1 MYANFRYLCFSRMS
15 INKEILSA
23 LIILVIACVLFG
35 CSAFMRF
42 RTEGFQDFAVGVPE
56 GMCGVDLPP
65 CPFGTRC
72 INGFCKTEAQPPFAS
87 SSGLPV
93 KPEGYIR
100 L

>member
-1 MYANFRYLCFSRMS
+1 MRFSQET
-15 INKEILSA
+15 ISA
-23 LIILVIACVLFG
+23 IIILLIACVLFG
-35 CSAFMRF
+35 CSAFMKY
-42 RTEGFQDFAVGVPE
+42 RTEGFEDYYTGVPE
-56 GMCGVDLPP
+56 GMCGVDLAP

-72 INGFCKTEAQPPFAS
+72 INGYCKTDAQPPFAP

>member
-1 MYANFRYLCFSRMS
+1 MNNEMV
-15 INKEILSA
+15 SA
-23 LIILVIACVLFG
+23 LIILLVACVLFG

-42 RTEGFQDFAVGVPE
+42 RTEGFVNYYTSVPE
-56 GMCGVDLPP
+56 GTCGVDLPP
-65 CPFGTRC
+65 CAFGTRC
-72 INGFCKTEAQPPFAS
+72 INGFCKTEDTIPIPS

>member
-1 MYANFRYLCFSRMS
+1 MK
-15 INKEILSA
+15 INQEMISA
-23 LIILVIACVLFG
+23 LIILLVACVLFG
-35 CSAFMRF
+35 CSAFMRY
-42 RTEGFQDFAVGVPE
+42 RREGYVNYNTDVPE

-72 INGFCKTEAQPPFAS
+72 INGYCKTEGTLPISP

>member
-1 MYANFRYLCFSRMS
+1 MRFSQEQ
-15 INKEILSA
+15 ISA
-23 LIILVIACVLFG
+23 MIILLIACVLFG

-42 RTEGFQDFAVGVPE
+42 RTEGYEDYATDVPE
-56 GMCGVDLPP
+56 GMCGVDLAP

-72 INGFCKTEAQPPFAS
+72 INGYCKTDLTSPLPP

>member
-1 MYANFRYLCFSRMS
+1 MKLK
-15 INKEILSA
+15 KEAVSA
-23 LIILVIACVLFG
+23 LIVLVIACVLFG
-35 CSAFMRF
+35 CTAFMHWRS
-42 RTEGFQDFAVGVPE
+42 EGFTDFDAGTPK
-56 GMCGVDLPP
+56 GMCGVDMPP

-72 INGFCKTEAQPPFAS
+72 INGYCKTENTIPISA

>member
-1 MYANFRYLCFSRMS
+1 MAV
-15 INKEILSA
+15 KQEIISA
-23 LIILVIACVLFG
+23 GIILIIACVLFG

-42 RTEGFQDFAVGVPE
+42 RTEGFTNYNTDIPE

-72 INGFCKTEAQPPFAS
+72 INGYCKTDAQPPFAS

>member
-1 MYANFRYLCFSRMS
+1 MRFDSE
-15 INKEILSA
+15 KVSA
-23 LIILVIACVLFG
+23 LIVLLIACVLFG

-42 RTEGFQDFAVGVPE
+42 RTEGFVNYMTDVPE

-72 INGFCKTEAQPPFAS
+72 INGYCKTESQPFMPP

>member
-1 MYANFRYLCFSRMS
+1 MKLSGEAM
-15 INKEILSA
+15 SA
-23 LIILVIACVLFG
+23 LSILLIACVLFG
-35 CSAFMRF
+35 CSAFMRY
-42 RTEGFQDFAVGVPE
+42 RSEGFADFQTGVPE
-56 GMCGVDLPP
+56 GMCGVDLAP

-72 INGFCKTEAQPPFAS
+72 INGYCKTEGQIPLPP

>member
-1 MYANFRYLCFSRMS
+1 MGFNQ
-15 INKEILSA
+15 EITSA
-23 LIILVIACVLFG
+23 FIILLIACVLLG
-35 CSAFMRF
+35 CSSFLRY
-42 RTEGFQDFAVGVPE
+42 RTEGFTDFYTGVPE

-72 INGFCKTEAQPPFAS
+72 INGFCKTEGTIPISP

>member
-1 MYANFRYLCFSRMS
+1 MGLTQ
-15 INKEILSA
+15 EQTSA
-23 LIILVIACVLFG
+23 LVILLIACVLFG
-35 CSAFMRF
+35 CSAFMRY
-42 RTEGFQDFAVGVPE
+42 RTEGFETYSTGVPE

-65 CPFGTRC
+65 CAFGTRC
-72 INGFCKTEAQPPFAS
+72 INGYCKAENTIPISP

>member
-1 MYANFRYLCFSRMS
+1 MKLSQDM
-15 INKEILSA
+15 ISA
-23 LIILVIACVLFG
+23 LVILLLACALFG
-35 CSAFMRF
+35 CSAFLKF
-42 RTEGFQDFAVGVPE
+42 RTEGFANFETGVPE
-56 GMCGVDLPP
+56 GMCGVDLAP

-72 INGFCKTEAQPPFAS
+72 INGYCKTENTIPISP

>member
-1 MYANFRYLCFSRMS
+1 MR
-15 INKEILSA
+15 INQETISA
-23 LIILVIACVLFG
+23 IIILLIACVLFG
-35 CSAFMRF
+35 CSAFMKYRS
-42 RTEGFQDFAVGVPE
+42 EGFENYNTDVPE

-72 INGFCKTEAQPPFAS
+72 FNGFCRAENTIPISP

>member
-1 MYANFRYLCFSRMS
+1 MNQDSV
-15 INKEILSA
+15 SA
-23 LIILVIACVLFG
+23 IIILLIACVLFG
-35 CSAFMRF
+35 CSWFLQF
-42 RTEGFQDFAVGVPE
+42 RTEGYENYATGVPE

-72 INGFCKTEAQPPFAS
+72 INGYCKTDLQPPFS
-87 SSGLPV
+87 PSSGLPV

>member
-1 MYANFRYLCFSRMS
+1 MRLDSE
-15 INKEILSA
+15 KLSA

-35 CSAFMRF
+35 CSAFMRY
-42 RTEGFQDFAVGVPE
+42 RTEGYLNYMTDVPE

-65 CPFGTRC
+65 CAFGTRC
-72 INGFCKTEAQPPFAS
+72 INGYCKTDLQPPLQA

-93 KPEGYIR
+93 KPEIERYIR

>member
-1 MYANFRYLCFSRMS
+1 MAF
-15 INKEILSA
+15 NKEVTSA
-23 LIILVIACVLFG
+23 LIILLIACVLFG

-42 RTEGFQDFAVGVPE
+42 RTEGFANYQTGAPE

-72 INGFCKTEAQPPFAS
+72 INGFCKTEDTLPLSP

>member
-1 MYANFRYLCFSRMS
+1 MK
-15 INKEILSA
+15 INQEVLSA
-23 LIILVIACVLFG
+23 IIILLMASALFG
-35 CSAFMRF
+35 CSAFMKY
-42 RTEGFQDFAVGVPE
+42 RTEGFTNFFTDVPE

-72 INGFCKTEAQPPFAS
+72 INGYCKTDSQPPFAP

>member
-1 MYANFRYLCFSRMS
+1 MFSS
-15 INKEILSA
+15 ETISA
-23 LIILVIACVLFG
+23 LVILLIACVLLG
-35 CSAFMRF
+35 CSNFMRW
-42 RTEGFQDFAVGVPE
+42 RTEGFTNYDTDVPE

-72 INGFCKTEAQPPFAS
+72 INGFCKTEATIPISP

>member
-1 MYANFRYLCFSRMS
+1 MN
-15 INKEILSA
+15 NEIVSA
-23 LIILVIACVLFG
+23 FIILVIACVLLG
-35 CSAFMRF
+35 CNTFMRY
-42 RTEGFQDFAVGVPE
+42 RTEGFTDYYTGIPA
-56 GMCGVDLPP
+56 GMCGVDMPP

-72 INGFCKTEAQPPFAS
+72 INGYCKTEATIPISP

>member
-1 MYANFRYLCFSRMS
+1 MAV
-15 INKEILSA
+15 KQEIISA
-23 LIILVIACVLFG
+23 GIILIIACVLFG

-42 RTEGFQDFAVGVPE
+42 RTEGFTNYNTDIPE

-72 INGFCKTEAQPPFAS
+72 INGYCKTEEQPSFAP

>member
-1 MYANFRYLCFSRMS
+1 MAL
-15 INKEILSA
+15 KQEIISA
-23 LIILVIACVLFG
+23 FIILIIACVLFG
-35 CSAFMRF
+35 CSAFLRF
-42 RTEGFQDFAVGVPE
+42 RSEGFVNYNTDVPE

-72 INGFCKTEAQPPFAS
+72 INGFCKTDDQPPFAS

>member
-1 MYANFRYLCFSRMS
+1 MRLNQ
-15 INKEILSA
+15 ETLSA
-23 LIILVIACVLFG
+23 LIILLIACVLFG
-35 CSAFMRF
+35 CSAFMKYRS
-42 RTEGFQDFAVGVPE
+42 EGFEDYNTGVPA

-72 INGFCKTEAQPPFAS
+72 INGFCKTEAQPPMAP

>member
-1 MYANFRYLCFSRMS
+1 MGFSNET
-15 INKEILSA
+15 ISA
-23 LIILVIACVLFG
+23 LIILLVACVLFG
-35 CSAFMRF
+35 CSAFLQF
-42 RTEGFQDFAVGVPE
+42 RTEGFADFQTGVPE
-56 GMCGVDLPP
+56 GMCGVDLAP

-72 INGFCKTEAQPPFAS
+72 INGFCRTENTIPISP

>member
-1 MYANFRYLCFSRMS
+1 MALKQEV
-15 INKEILSA
+15 ISA
-23 LIILVIACVLFG
+23 GIILIIACVLFG
-35 CSAFMRF
+35 CSAFMKF
-42 RTEGFQDFAVGVPE
+42 RTEGFTNYTTDVPE

-72 INGFCKTEAQPPFAS
+72 INGYCKTDAQPPFS
-87 SSGLPV
+87 PSSGLPV